1 MVSTFPDTGSR
12 HLADLAATHA
22 FGAEFGAALTAGD
35 VVILTGP
42 LGAGKTSLT
51 QGIAQALQVR
61 GRITSPTFQLARRHP
76 PLRPHRP
83 GLVHVDAYR
92 LREQDAHPHLLADE
106 LESLDLDAY
115 LDTDVV
121 VIEWGE
127 GLAER
132 LAPRPWL
139 LVLDRDDVADT
150 RAVAWSRGA

>member
-1 MVSTFPDTGSR
+1 MSTFPDTGSR

-22 FGAEFGAALTAGD
+22 FGAAFGAALRAGD
-35 VVILTGP
+35 VVVLTGP

-51 QGIAQALQVR
+51 QGIAEALQVR

-76 PLRPHRP
+76 PLRAGTP

-92 LREQDAHPHLLADE
+92 LRTQDAHPDLLADE
-106 LESLDLDAY
+106 LESLDLDTY

-121 VIEWGE
+121 IVEWGE

-139 LVLDRDDVADT
+139 LTLDRDDVADT
-150 RAVAWSRGA
+150 RSVRWTRGA